1 MIIRIFQ
8 YLIILAF
15 IIRTFRNLLYQSFLW
30 QLKEY
35 RLDRMLAHFKT
46 EQGKRLILNPV
57 SIVKWILFVPGVGI
71 IAYSYLAK
79 IPLQTFGLVI
89 VIIFFSFWIIWI
101 IEAGRNIS
109 ELLARGW
116 KLPKLSLRM
125 VGILIVNFIFCFGLI
140 AVEDKQTFLLY
151 APVLDI
157 LLAPVLALT
166 VLIFAVPTSCIKKV
180 VIHLAKRKMAQYK
193 NLIVIG
199 VTGSF
204 GKTTTKEFLATILSD
219 KFNCLKT
226 EGYHNTELAIAK
238 TILGKLSHKH
248 ECFIVEMG
256 AYRKGEIKAIC
267 NMVKPKIG
275 IITGINQ
282 QHLELFGSQV
292 NLMKAKFELVEGLSN
307 KGIAVFNLGNGY
319 IREMISWTKD
329 LRKDVEIRGY
339 SRDSHKNSLLAVS
352 EIDVSPNKMS
362 FNLAYKRKKIACVTK
377 LSGLQNL
384 DSILAASTVAVKLG
398 LKLTDIKKVVSKL
411 QSPTHT
417 MRIIKRFRATLIDDT
432 FNANPDGV
440 LAGLEYLNL
449 FNGKKYLVLTPLI
462 ELGKTAAVIHQ
473 SIGRKAAS
481 ICDGIY
487 LTNSNHKEDIL
498 EVVKRVSPKDKVI
511 PVNIM
516 NVEKDLNRQIKGR
529 CTVLFS
535 GREAG
540 KILGKI
546 SA

>member
-35 RLDRMLAHFKT
+35 RLDRMLAHLRT
-46 EQGKRLILNPV
+46 EQGKRLIINPV
-57 SIVKWILFVPGVGI
+57 SIVKWILFFSGVGI
-71 IAYSYLAK
+71 ITYSFLTK

-89 VIIFFSFWIIWI
+89 VLLFFSFWLIWI
-101 IEAGRNIS
+101 VEAGRNIR
-109 ELLARGW
+109 ELLDRGW
-116 KLPKLSLRM
+116 KLPKFSLKM
-125 VGILIVNFIFCFGLI
+125 AGVLVVNLIFCFGLI

-166 VLIFAVPTSCIKKV
+166 VFIFAVPTSCIKKV
-180 VIHLAKRKMAQYK
+180 VILLAQRKIAQFK

-204 GKTTTKEFLATILSD
+204 GKTTTKEYLATILSE
-219 KFNCLKT
+219 KFNSLRT
-226 EGYHNTELAIAK
+226 VGYHNTELAIAK
-238 TILGKLSHKH
+238 IILGKLSHKH

-256 AYRKGEIKAIC
+256 AYKKGEIKAIC

-282 QHLELFGSQV
+282 QHLELFGSLT
-292 NLMKAKFELVEGLSN
+292 NLIKAKFELVEGLQN
-307 KGIAVFNLGNGY
+307 GGIAVFNLGNGY

-329 LRKDVEIRGY
+329 LRRDIEIRGY
-339 SRDSHKNSLLAVS
+339 SRDNHKNSLLAVS

-377 LSGLQNL
+377 LAGLQNL

-398 LKLTDIKKVVSKL
+398 LKLTDIKKAVSKL
-411 QSPTHT
+411 QSPPHT
-417 MRIIKRFRATLIDDT
+417 MHVIKKFCATLIDDT

-498 EVVKRVSPKDKVI
+498 EVVKRNSPKDKII
-511 PVNIM
+511 PVNISDI
-516 NVEKDLNRQIKGR
+516 EKDLKVQIKR
-529 CTVLFS
+529 KCTVLFL

-540 KILGKI
+540 KILGRI
-546 SA
+546 R